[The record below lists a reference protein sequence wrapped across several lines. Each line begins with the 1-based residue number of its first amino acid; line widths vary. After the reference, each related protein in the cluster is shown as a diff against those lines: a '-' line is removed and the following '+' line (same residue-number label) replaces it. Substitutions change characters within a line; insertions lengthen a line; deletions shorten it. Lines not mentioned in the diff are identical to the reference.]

1 MLIGIMADTHD
12 RLPLIEEAVRVL
24 NEAGVDLV
32 LHAGDFIAP
41 FTLDTL
47 ARLKG
52 DMVGVFGNND
62 GDRIL
67 LSKKAA
73 EYGNIDL
80 HSACAEV
87 DAGGLAIGLVHGDD
101 PALLAALLEEGSY
114 DVLVSGHTHRPL
126 IGRYGR
132 TLAINPG
139 EVCGYLTGT
148 PTVALLDTATK
159 ETRLIRL

>member
-12 RLPLIEEAVRVL
+12 HLPHVQEAVRVL
-24 NEAGVDLV
+24 NEAGAELV

-41 FTLDTL
+41 FTLETL
-47 ARLKG
+47 AGLEG
-52 DMVGVFGNND
+52 DLIGVFGNND
-62 GDRIL
+62 GDRRL

-73 EYGNIDL
+73 GYGNIDL
-80 HSACAEV
+80 RNECAEV
-87 DAGGLAIGLVHGDD
+87 DAGGLAFGLVHGDD
-101 PALLAALLEEGSY
+101 PALLAALLEDGSY

-132 TLAINPG
+132 TLSVNPG

-148 PTVALLDTATK
+148 PTVALLDTGTK
-159 ETRLIRL
+159 EARLVRL